1 MKLVI
6 LAVGRM
12 KAGPERELLRRYL
25 ERAEALS
32 RAVGLTGLQMI
43 ELDESRLGTAA
54 ERRRAEADAL
64 RDRAPAGVTFLLL
77 DERGKSFGSAT
88 FAAAI
93 ARERDQGQPALA
105 LVIGGPDGLDPA
117 WRDKTQTISFGA
129 ATFPHQLVRVMLAE
143 QVYRAFTILAGHPY
157 HRA

>member
-1 MKLVI
+1 VKLVV

-12 KAGPERELLRRYL
+12 KAGPERDLLRRYV
-25 ERAEALS
+25 ERAEALA
-32 RAVGLTGLQMI
+32 RNVGLTGLQMV
-43 ELDESRLGTAA
+43 ELDESRLGSAS
-54 ERRRAEADAL
+54 ERRRAEAAAL
-64 RDRAPAGVTFLLL
+64 GDRVPAGATLMLL
-77 DERGKSFGSAT
+77 DERGRGLSSQL

-93 ARERDQGQPALA
+93 GRERDGGAPALG

-117 WRDKTQTISFGA
+117 WLAKHDTLAFGP

-157 HRA
+157 HRS